1 MTLTAAQAPSLREYA
16 RILWRR
22 RWIVI
27 LVPVLTTAAAI
38 VLAERQAPVYQASSQ
53 VLLQNSNLAPSLV
66 DSSAGATSAPS
77 NPAWLDQTQAELASV
92 PVVAR
97 RVLARA
103 GVTGMTATDLLE
115 HSSATPSSNSDVLTL
130 TVSNGDP
137 ELAQRLATDYARV
150 YTAYRREID
159 TAAITRALA
168 QARAHLAQLRKQGE
182 ARSALYAN
190 VSKSVETLQTLAA
203 LETSNAF
210 VIRTPSSATKVSPKP
225 VRDAALALALGLIL
239 GIGLAFLRE
248 AFDTRIRSADEIAT
262 ALQLPLLGRL
272 PAPPKR
278 LASKGQLS
286 TIAEPSGPNAEAF
299 RVLRTNLDF
308 ATMQHETRVI
318 LVTSALAGEGKTT
331 VAANLAVT
339 LVRAG
344 RSVVLV
350 DLDLRRPTLHGFFRL
365 EQTPG
370 LTNVALGEL
379 TLDEALQHRISGS
392 EGRST
397 DPAQAVNPRNGN
409 GNGSSGAARVGGML
423 EVLPAG
429 PLPPN
434 PGEVVESPAVQ
445 HILDELRDR
454 AQYVILDSP
463 PLLSLGDARSLST
476 RVDGVLLVT
485 RPTILRRPVL
495 NELHRVLEA
504 IPTRKLGFVLG
515 DARSEERYGYSPPSY
530 GYGRSVEQETTTPV
544 A

>member
-1 MTLTAAQAPSLREYA
+1 MTLTAAQAPSLRDYG

-53 VLLQNSNLAPSLV
+53 VLLQNSNLATNLTGVGTPGQPT
-66 DSSAGATSAPS
+66 D
-77 NPAWLDQTQAELASV
+77 PAWLDQTQADLASV

-103 GVTGMTATDLLE
+103 GVTGMTPTAFLK
-115 HSSATPSSNSDVLTL
+115 HASATPSSNSDVLTL

-137 ELAQRLATDYARV
+137 VLARRLATDYASV
-150 YTAYRREID
+150 YTAYRRQID
-159 TAAITRALA
+159 TGAVTSALSQAQSRLAA
-168 QARAHLAQLRKQGE
+168 LRKQGE
-182 ARSALYAN
+182 TNSPLYAN
-190 VSKSVETLQTLAA
+190 VESKVQTLQTLAA
-203 LETSNAF
+203 LETSNAV
-210 VIRTPSSATKVSPKP
+210 VIRSPIAATKVSPKP
-225 VRDAALALALGLIL
+225 VRDAALALVLGLIL
-239 GIGLAFLRE
+239 GIGLAFVRE
-248 AFDTRIRSADEIAT
+248 TLDTQIRSADEIAA

-350 DLDLRRPTLHGFFRL
+350 DLDLRRPTLHDSFRL

-379 TLDEALQHRISGS
+379 TLDEALQHRISGG
-392 EGRST
+392 EERST
-397 DPAQAVNPRNGN
+397 DPTQAVNPRNGN
-409 GNGSSGAARVGGML
+409 GNGSPSAAGVGGML

-434 PGEVVESPAVQ
+434 PGELVESPAVQ

-476 RVDGVLLVT
+476 RVDGLLLVM

-495 NELHRVLEA
+495 NELHRVLDA
-504 IPTRKLGFVLG
+504 IPARKLGFVLG
-515 DARSEERYGYSPPSY
+515 DARSEGRYGYSPPSY
-530 GYGRSVEQETTTPV
+530 GYGRSVEQETKTPV